1 MKTLRE
7 IRESVVASP
16 SEEAEYIEESNVMS
30 ISNIPFV
37 IVLKRKAIR
46 IYPNGQKVALYHNE
60 KLDKFVTIPFS
71 DIGVSEEVEQID
83 ELSKKTLG
91 SYIKK
96 AHDDATNKAN
106 HPRGW
111 PIDSWKEK
119 NIRDKKILNR
129 KKGIN
134 IAVNKIT
141 KEETD
146 LQEVSKE
153 LLKRY
158 SSKAS
163 EKADNLE
170 KSRDHSGSRARHYAL
185 FKDPKEAQRHVDN
198 YNEKDQKLKKRL
210 KGISLADRK
219 SDPKK
224 YEKYPKQFKAK
235 VHATENFDAL
245 SEIQGKTR
253 LTFSDKKTM
262 SITEETAKAILAL
275 HNKLTEENQEKLV
288 SMVNGTKE
296 QFQTIAEFATQG
308 Q

>member
-7 IRESVVASP
+7 IRELASSSP
-16 SEEAEYIEESNVMS
+16 SEEAEYIEESNVSS

-71 DIGVSEEVEQID
+71 DIGVSEEVEQLD
-83 ELSKKTLG
+83 ELSYNTLR
-91 SYIKK
+91 SYMKK
-96 AHDDATNKAN
+96 AEKDYKTGPVKKMPKRLKGILTAQNKAM
-106 HPRGW
+106 
-111 PIDSWKEK
+111 
-119 NIRDKKILNR
+119 DKQKSL
-129 KKGIN
+129 K
-134 IAVNKIT
+134 
-141 KEETD
+141 KEETN
-146 LQEVSKE
+146 LQEVSKD

-170 KSRDHSGSRARHYAL
+170 KARDHIGSRARYYSMK
-185 FKDPKEAQRHVDN
+185 KDTKHAQHAVDD
-198 YNEKDQKLKKRL
+198 YNTTDQKLKKRL

-219 SDPKK
+219 SDPNK

-235 VHATENFDAL
+235 IHATENFDAL

-253 LTFSDKKTM
+253 LTFSDEKTM